1 MNKLLKF
8 LGQEAY
14 DKLKKA
20 LGDKFDAFEQQFLNN
35 EISSDDVLA
44 KQIELGLL
52 ESDDDDLDEK
62 TDDADDEK
70 TEDTGDEENKNND
83 DDKKDDSLTDDDDD
97 DDDAEETSDGDKV
110 LMMMLVQAFWL
121 TVGY

>member
-14 DKLKKA
+14 NKLKQA
-20 LGDKFDAFEQQFLNN
+20 LGDKFDAFKQQFLNN

-52 ESDDDDLDEK
+52 EDDDEGLDKK
-62 TDDADDEK
+62 TDDTDDK
-70 TEDTGDEENKNND
+70 KPEDTGDDKND
-83 DDKKDDSLTDDDDD
+83 DNVDD
-97 DDDAEETSDGDKV
+97 EKIV
-110 LMMMLVQAFWL
+110 
-121 TVGY
+121 